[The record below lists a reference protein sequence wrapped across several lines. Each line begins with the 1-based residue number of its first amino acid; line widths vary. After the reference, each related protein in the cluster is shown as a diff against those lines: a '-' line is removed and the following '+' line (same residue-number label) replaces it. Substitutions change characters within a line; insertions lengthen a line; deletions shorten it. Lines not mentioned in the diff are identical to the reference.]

1 MPVSSY
7 APELLEL
14 FRLAA
19 QKRIVLKLPDEK
31 TAFALRFRI
40 HNLRKEMRKERHE
53 LMNLA
58 NGVIF
63 RVREAE
69 DGAGLLIASPADDEF
84 LPELREAGIKVEAPE
99 PVVEGPEPPTPT
111 GKGQAALQRFL
122 DGEKK

>member
-14 FRLAA
+14 FCLAA
-19 QKRIVLKLPDEK
+19 QKRIVLELPNEK
-31 TAFALRFRI
+31 AAQTLRFRL
-40 HNLRKEMRKERHE
+40 HNLRKELRKERHE

-63 RVREAE
+63 RVQKGEGE
-69 DGAGLLIASPADDEF
+69 IGLLIAAPADDEF
-84 LPELREAGIKVEAPE
+84 LPELRKAGITVEAPE
-99 PVVEGPEPPTPT
+99 PIASEPEPPIST

-122 DGEKK
+122 DGEKQ